1 MLTTELLESKEFR
14 EAFRTQEQIER
25 ISSGKIAS
33 ALVVFLMPAGLT
45 LDYFV
50 YEKQVPLFLGLRLLC
65 SALAA
70 VVWYLHT
77 TEFGR
82 NNSRRLGIPIPLLPA
97 FFICWMIYLQD
108 GAASPYYAGLNL
120 ILLAVSMVARW
131 DTRESIRSVGI
142 VLVMY
147 LVACVARP
155 DTVNETRLL
164 FNNIYFLALTG
175 IIVVTGNHFFYR
187 LKVREFGLRYE
198 LDLNRLKLEET
209 NQKLLELGQ
218 VKDRFFAN
226 ISHEL
231 RTPLTLLIS
240 PLEVLLFQQRFPLA
254 PEQKSLLETMQGNA
268 MRLLKLI
275 NDLLDLVRLEAGR
288 MEVKREPIEANDFVR
303 SLNSATKQLADEKQL
318 RLTMSADPTVGNFLA
333 DRDKLEKICLNL
345 IFNAIKFTPAGGRV
359 DLSTEKQ
366 GDDLV
371 LCVSDTGVGISE
383 KNLPHVFDRFWQ
395 ADNSSRR
402 KYKGVGI
409 GLSLVKELTEI
420 QGGNVSAKSEEGKGT
435 TFTIRIPY
443 LKADTELAATA
454 DPASA
459 GKSTDPAAAPVA
471 AHSEEWL
478 TNLYRRAELFPVL
491 GTAGASQT
499 SQIQDMDRD
508 RPTVLVADDEPAM
521 VRFISSQIQTH
532 YRVIEAVDG
541 TEAVQKAL
549 EHHPDIILLDMNM
562 PEKDGLQV
570 CRELRADP
578 STQKIPI
585 VLITARADEETKLA
599 SLSAGANDFLS
610 KPFSVAELYV
620 RLRNLVQSHQ
630 YQQTLTRQNR
640 SLADAID
647 QLKETETQLVQ
658 TAKIASLGRMSA
670 GIIHEIN
677 NPLNFATTGLYTLK
691 AKGKLLPSEHQ
702 GEYAEILKDIE
713 DGLKRVRNIVTD
725 LRTFTHPDGGQLD
738 DVEASEIVA
747 SAIRFLSN
755 EWRDKIRIT
764 VDIPE
769 QQTVPGNKNRLI
781 QVVLNLLQNAIDA
794 LQKREAGSDAPAIA
808 IRGEVSED
816 KSLIHFRDNGEGI
829 PTENLDKIF
838 DPFFTTKDVGQGMGL
853 GLSICYRIVK
863 ESGGQILVK
872 SETGKFTEFT
882 LEFPRR
888 RAQSTAHVA

>member
-1 MLTTELLESKEFR
+1 MTIRKTR
-14 EAFRTQEQIER
+14 R
-25 ISSGKIAS
+25 GC
-33 ALVVFLMPAGLT
+33 FLGILMVPMFSV
-45 LDYFV
+45 LDYFDYGEFWGRFFFGRILCAGLMV
-50 YEKQVPLFLGLRLLC
+50 GLYPVLGTKLGMRYYRAQGLLLLFLPT
-65 SALAA
+65 ALIA
-70 VVWYLHT
+70 
-77 TEFGR
+77 
-82 NNSRRLGIPIPLLPA
+82 
-97 FFICWMIYLQD
+97 WMIYRTD

-120 ILLAVSMVARW
+120 GLMILAVVLDWTFAQSVVAVVMILLLYLGACGMHGSSLESGIFINNLIFLVSTGV
-131 DTRESIRSVGI
+131 VI
-142 VLVMY
+142 VIGTY
-147 LVACVARP
+147 
-155 DTVNETRLL
+155 
-164 FNNIYFLALTG
+164 FNSQLRF
-175 IIVVTGNHFFYR
+175 
-187 LKVREFGLRYE
+187 REFVSRHE
-198 LDLNRLKLEET
+198 LNKNRLKLEET
-209 NQKLLELGQ
+209 NKKLLELGQ

-303 SLNSATKQLADEKQL
+303 RLNSATKQLADEKQL

-366 GDDLV
+366 GDHLV
-371 LCVSDTGVGISE
+371 LRVSDTGVGISE

-420 QGGNVSAKSEEGKGT
+420 QGGNVSARSEEGKGT
-435 TFTIRIPY
+435 TFTILIPY
-443 LKADTELAATA
+443 LKAETDPAAGAITA
-454 DPASA
+454 SASA
-459 GKSTDPAAAPVA
+459 GKGTDAAAAPVA

-491 GTAGASQT
+491 GTATATQNSLAQT
-499 SQIQDMDRD
+499 ADRD

-541 TEAVQKAL
+541 GEAVQKAL

-620 RLRNLVQSHQ
+620 RLRNLVQSHH

-702 GEYAEILKDIE
+702 GEYAEILKDID

-755 EWRDKIRIT
+755 EWRDKVKIT

-808 IRGEVSED
+808 IRGEVSDD
-816 KSLIHFRDNGEGI
+816 KSLILIRDNGEGI
-829 PTENLDKIF
+829 PKENLDKIF

-888 RAQSTAHVA
+888 HNQSTAQIA